1 MSFKR
6 AKEAVINCG
15 LSELKISGIWAPA
28 LMVEEDDDNRRN
40 DLDDPVNGVL
50 VEGMLKFSSTDTI
63 SCKSGDF
70 LAGLRQR

>member
-1 MSFKR
+1 
-6 AKEAVINCG
+6 
-15 LSELKISGIWAPA
+15 
-28 LMVEEDDDNRRN
+28 MVEEDDDNRRN